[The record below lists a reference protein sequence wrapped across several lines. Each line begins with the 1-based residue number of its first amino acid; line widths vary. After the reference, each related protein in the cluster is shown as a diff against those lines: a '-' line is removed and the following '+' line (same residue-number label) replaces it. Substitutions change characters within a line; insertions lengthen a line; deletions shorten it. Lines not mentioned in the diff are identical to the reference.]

1 MPGNA
6 FIKFDGV
13 KPGESMQEGF
23 KGTDGWIEMGDW
35 DWEIEA
41 DSSFMKGGG
50 ASVGKPMPAAM
61 NFSHYYDRSSPVILN
76 RIVSGTHFATMEVAM
91 CKQTGS
97 GKPERYFTLKAKNV
111 FITKVANKGG
121 EDGAVNQ
128 DVSMVFKEVEI
139 DYKPQKNDGSLD
151 SEVKFGWNIAEMKI
165 TK

>member
-1 MPGNA
+1 
-6 FIKFDGV
+6 
-13 KPGESMQEGF
+13 
-23 KGTDGWIEMGDW
+23 
-35 DWEIEA
+35 
-41 DSSFMKGGG
+41 
-50 ASVGKPMPAAM
+50 
-61 NFSHYYDRSSPVILN
+61 
-76 RIVSGTHFATMEVAM
+76 
-91 CKQTGS
+91 
-97 GKPERYFTLKAKNV
+97 V